1 MVIGLMTDPEIVS
14 LKVYNKKLREKFKDL
29 EIPTY
34 KLRKWYSIN
43 HKIFFDCESRNKQ
56 NCLDQLLERRDLER
70 FLVFFV
76 VKEPSGVYRVMDVS
90 FRNIGKETLTH
101 FSNRFQKQ
109 LEPMTKMSV
118 QGANLDYVECVGFSY
133 DE

>member
-1 MVIGLMTDPEIVS
+1 MKDREIVS
-14 LKVYNKKLREKFKDL
+14 LESYDKTLRGKFKDL
-29 EIPTY
+29 EIPSY

-43 HKIFFDCESRNKQ
+43 HKIFFDCESGNKQ

-70 FLVFFV
+70 FIVFFV
-76 VKEPSGVYRVMDVS
+76 VKEPSEVYRVMDVS

-109 LEPMTKMSV
+109 FEPMTKMSV
-118 QGANLDYVECVGFSY
+118 QGANLDYVEYVGFSY
-133 DE
+133 NE